1 MDILA
6 HALWAGAG
14 AEALRRKTH
23 VTKKSIYGI
32 VLLAALPDVLQLVP
46 ILGWV
51 AIVDGSIGLVY
62 AYVFST
68 PGTEPHLPPTVQG
81 LTYHLHCIAHSAIV
95 AGAVTLLAWL
105 LRPQLLIPLL
115 GWWSHI
121 ILDVFT
127 HSKDYYPA
135 PILYPITYA
144 GFDGIA
150 WNEPIFLLLNY
161 LSLALI
167 YVLLLF
173 SRRKIKAT

>member
-1 MDILA
+1 M
-6 HALWAGAG
+6 
-14 AEALRRKTH
+14 LRRKTPIS
-23 VTKKSIYGI
+23 KKSIYGI
-32 VLLAALPDVLQLVP
+32 VLLAALPDILQLVP

-51 AIVDGSIGLVY
+51 AIGDGSIGSVY
-62 AYVFST
+62 EYVFST
-68 PGTEPHLPPTVQG
+68 PGTEPHLPPLVQA
-81 LTYHLHCIAHSAIV
+81 LTHHLHCIAHSAIV

-127 HSKDYYPA
+127 HSRDYYPS

-161 LSLALI
+161 LALALI
-167 YVLLLF
+167 YLLLMF

>member
-14 AEALRRKTH
+14 AEMLRRKRH
-23 VTKKSIYGI
+23 ITKKSIYGI

-46 ILGWV
+46 ILGWM
-51 AIVDGSIGLVY
+51 AIGDGSIGSIY
-62 AYVFST
+62 EYVFST
-68 PGTEPHLPPTVQG
+68 PGTEPHLPPIVQA
-81 LTYHLHCIAHSAIV
+81 LAYHLHCIAHSAIV

-105 LRPQLLIPLL
+105 RRPQLLIPLL

-127 HSKDYYPA
+127 HSTDYYPS

-173 SRRKIKAT
+173 SHRKIKAT

>member
-1 MDILA
+1 MDMLA

-14 AEALRRKTH
+14 AELLRRKTPIS
-23 VTKKSIYGI
+23 KRSIYGI

-46 ILGWV
+46 ILGWM
-51 AIVDGSIGLVY
+51 AIGDGSIGLVY
-62 AYVFST
+62 EYVFST
-68 PGTEPHLPPTVQG
+68 PGTEPHLPPIVRG
-81 LTYHLHCIAHSAIV
+81 LAYHLHCMGHSAIV

-105 LRPQLLIPLL
+105 RRPQLLIPLL

-127 HSKDYYPA
+127 HSKDYYPS

-144 GFDGIA
+144 GLNGIA

-161 LSLALI
+161 LALALL
-167 YVLLLF
+167 YAVLLF
-173 SRRKIKAT
+173 TRRKIKAT